1 MSAGDP
7 RAPRRPHWIAGE
19 KECRDL
25 AAADS
30 AEERTGLG
38 AARGHLLDDYGTALV
53 ACSDPDDA
61 LACHYA
67 ATHPKRHAGEELS
80 DAVDRA
86 HLAFRP
92 AAAHHCQPAAAARF
106 WAFDALRAPP
116 PPLGPPG
123 CLPPPGDV
131 TRRGCGPPGG
141 PTLRQGEGLCY
152 HGPGPV
158 PACAAAGLRWRGPAG
173 ARSITKGRQARHE
186 IEVRGKDYIP
196 NFCSFSD
203 VLPFPPFSLAVGRGT
218 VTEPRLSLRLQRKRP
233 FVSSGGSP
241 LHVPPDWWPL
251 GPLSPQPAL

>member
-7 RAPRRPHWIAGE
+7 RAPRRPQWIAGE

-86 HLAFRP
+86 DLAFR
-92 AAAHHCQPAAAARF
+92 AAAAHCQPAAAGRF
-106 WAFDALRAPP
+106 WAIYGLLTPSKRSTYTGRPGICGQLQRSLRETTEAAAARYQALLADLLSWAKVQSTTAVTNPP
-116 PPLGPPG
+116 PASSS
-123 CLPPPGDV
+123 DW
-131 TRRGCGPPGG
+131 R
-141 PTLRQGEGLCY
+141 
-152 HGPGPV
+152 
-158 PACAAAGLRWRGPAG
+158 PAIPSPNPCFRSRTSAALFG
-173 ARSITKGRQARHE
+173 
-186 IEVRGKDYIP
+186 
-196 NFCSFSD
+196 
-203 VLPFPPFSLAVGRGT
+203 
-218 VTEPRLSLRLQRKRP
+218 RP
-233 FVSSGGSP
+233 FFITRSSGFWSKKGAPS
-241 LHVPPDWWPL
+241 LQERL
-251 GPLSPQPAL
+251 C